1 MNIQT
6 PGDLFLR
13 GLESMY
19 DAEQRLSEILAKMA
33 GASCSPQLRST
44 FEHHL
49 AETRE
54 HIVRAQEIFK
64 QINRQPESRPDGIL
78 QQIEAE
84 IAEILDSVAPSP
96 MRDAAL
102 VVVGSQVEHFE
113 IAGYTSLLAL
123 ATLLG
128 MEDAAG
134 VIQKTLD
141 EEKKADGKLT
151 TLGEE
156 QIYLQ
161 AMHRSAAAAANC

>member
-13 GLESMY
+13 GLESTY
-19 DAEQRLSEILAKMA
+19 DAEQQLSEILAKMA
-33 GASCSPQLRST
+33 EASCSPQLRST

-54 HIVRAQEIFK
+54 HVVRAQEIFK
-64 QINRQPESRPDGIL
+64 QIHRPPESRSNRIL

-84 IAEILDSVAPSP
+84 ISELIESIAPSP

-102 VVVGSQVEHFE
+102 IVAASQVEHFE
-113 IAGYTSLLAL
+113 IASYTSLLAL

-128 MEDAAG
+128 MDEAG
-134 VIQKTLD
+134 GLIQKTLD
-141 EEKKADGKLT
+141 EEKKADAKLT
-151 TLGEE
+151 TLGDE